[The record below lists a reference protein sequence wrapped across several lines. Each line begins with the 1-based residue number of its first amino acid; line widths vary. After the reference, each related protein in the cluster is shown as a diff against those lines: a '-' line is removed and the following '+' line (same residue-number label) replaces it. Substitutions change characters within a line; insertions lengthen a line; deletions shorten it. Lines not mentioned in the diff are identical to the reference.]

1 MNNYC
6 SKFQQLSSKKKFY
19 SVFKRMRQFFF
30 KYLKNPTMEKEVEVA
45 ILVQMELGVERGL
58 VQVLDVDFVQVLQM
72 ETMDLVQKAQDLEK
86 FCALIHSDALLL

>member
-1 MNNYC
+1 
-6 SKFQQLSSKKKFY
+6 
-19 SVFKRMRQFFF
+19 
-30 KYLKNPTMEKEVEVA
+30 MEKEVEVA